1 MDNAELTHMDRLTQ
15 TQNSIDDLIRIM
27 YSTLG
32 YLSRKASFKQINPNF
47 PVTQAIQ
54 GADPEEVFEANRKE
68 LVHDFLLK
76 AKQLELLIS
85 SLPSTP
91 PGPTSVEGDD
101 ADEFEDLER
110 EVRSVNGEYLEAL
123 GEAESLHAQLQAS
136 LAGVLETR
144 STSTATTSSSAPTA
158 DPTAAPVAS

>member
-1 MDNAELTHMDRLTQ
+1 
-15 TQNSIDDLIRIM
+15 M

-91 PGPTSVEGDD
+91 PGPTSPEGEGND
-101 ADEFEDLER
+101 AEEFEELER

-144 STSTATTSSSAPTA
+144 STSSATTTS
-158 DPTAAPVAS
+158 AAPAADSAATPAAP

>member
-1 MDNAELTHMDRLTQ
+1 
-15 TQNSIDDLIRIM
+15 M

-32 YLSRKASFKQINPNF
+32 YLSRKASFKQINPDF

-54 GADPEEVFEANRKE
+54 GADPDEVFQANRKE

-76 AKQLELLIS
+76 AKQLEFLIS

-91 PGPTSVEGDD
+91 PGPASSPEGEEDSP
-101 ADEFEDLER
+101 EFEALEGEMR
-110 EVRSVNGEYLEAL
+110 RVNGEYLDAL

-136 LAGVLETR
+136 LAGILETR
-144 STSTATTSSSAPTA
+144 STATTTATSAPTA
-158 DPTAAPVAS
+158 GSAAVPAVP